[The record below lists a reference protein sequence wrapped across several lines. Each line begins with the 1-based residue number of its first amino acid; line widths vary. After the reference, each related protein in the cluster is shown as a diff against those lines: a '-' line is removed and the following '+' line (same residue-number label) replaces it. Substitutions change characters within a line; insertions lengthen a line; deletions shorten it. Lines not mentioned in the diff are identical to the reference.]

1 MRRYGSTETAVQ
13 ARGYRPADRRG
24 FLLTGSF
31 VVTEE
36 VWTLAANMDTPNGV
50 VIVGIVLA
58 IGYGT
63 LYGADDEHDA
73 DSERDVA
80 GVPARFLSLVGV
92 AFGSVVI
99 PALVFDAPKRP
110 SSRRRPADGW

>member
-1 MRRYGSTETAVQ
+1 MVRR
-13 ARGYRPADRRG
+13 RRRFKLADIAQQIVGG
-24 FLLTGSF
+24 FLLAGSF
-31 VVTEE
+31 DVTEE
-36 VWTLAANMDTPNGV
+36 VWTLAANTDTPNGV

-92 AFGSVVI
+92 AFGSVVMG
-99 PALVFDAPKRP
+99 
-110 SSRRRPADGW
+110 SSR

>member
-1 MRRYGSTETAVQ
+1 MARR
-13 ARGYRPADRRG
+13 RPRFKFVDIAQQVVGG
-24 FLLTGSF
+24 FLLAGSF

-50 VIVGIVLA
+50 VIAAIVLA

-63 LYGADDEHDA
+63 LYGVDDEHDP
-73 DSERDVA
+73 DRERDVA
-80 GVPARFLSLVGV
+80 GVPARFLSLIGV

-99 PALVFDAPKRP
+99 LALVFDAPETFLVETLAEERL
-110 SSRRRPADGW
+110 